1 MSEKTFKIQIKGRVQ
16 GVGFRPFVFNLA
28 KQLKITGTV
37 SNDAEGVIIRMT
49 SSREKANSFLDVLLQ
64 NPPPVSII
72 KNYLLE
78 ESTSEIFEDF
88 KIVPSILNQNINIP
102 LTPDF
107 TICNHCKEE
116 VKDVKNRRYNYPFTT
131 CVNCGPRYAITT
143 KFPFE
148 RAHTALTDFEMCP
161 ACEKEYKD
169 PTNRRFHSQTNSCSD
184 CGVQLELVD
193 NEGNI
198 VAIDQQKIIKEVA
211 TYISKG
217 KIIAIKNANGYLL
230 CCDAT
235 NSEVVEKLRS
245 KKKRPNKPFA
255 VLYDT
260 IESIQN
266 DFRITEQEKESLTN
280 TVAPIVILKNTE
292 STRIGTQVIAPG
304 LNQTGVLLPTS
315 SLLVLLMD
323 NLKAP
328 IVCTSGNIHGSPIIS
343 ENDSAQER
351 LSIVADFFVHHNLPI
366 QFPQD
371 DSVIKIADNKQVILR
386 RSRGFAPNYL
396 TEDNTIESDV
406 LAMGAHLKSTFS
418 LVPNAHIYVSQY
430 FGNLD
435 SYDVLERYQKTI
447 KQQLN
452 VFNCSPKTVLIDAHP
467 AYQSSII
474 GKELSQSYNAE
485 VIKIQHHKAHFAS
498 VLGEH
503 QLFDSEE
510 KILGVVWDGT
520 GYGDDDAI
528 WGGEFFIYENHTM
541 ERVSHFEYY
550 DWLANDK
557 MAKEP
562 RIALLS
568 LLENEN
574 THYIKDK
581 FSDTEWKIYTKML
594 QNNVLKTSSVGR
606 LFDAVASALNIK
618 DINTFEAEAPMLLE
632 NCALTYSESYY
643 IDFLHNV
650 DHDKVPSKLI
660 IEVLI
665 KAYNEGF
672 CKELL
677 AYSFIYTLAKSIIT
691 LSKKHNTNTIACSG
705 GVFQNSLLIKILS
718 RLCRSHKIN
727 LKINRKLSV
736 NDENISFGQLMY
748 FQNIKN

>member
-328 IVCTSGNIHGSPIIS
+328 IVCTS
-343 ENDSAQER
+343 
-351 LSIVADFFVHHNLPI
+351 
-366 QFPQD
+366 
-371 DSVIKIADNKQVILR
+371 
-386 RSRGFAPNYL
+386 
-396 TEDNTIESDV
+396 
-406 LAMGAHLKSTFS
+406 
-418 LVPNAHIYVSQY
+418 
-430 FGNLD
+430 
-435 SYDVLERYQKTI
+435 
-447 KQQLN
+447 
-452 VFNCSPKTVLIDAHP
+452 
-467 AYQSSII
+467 
-474 GKELSQSYNAE
+474 
-485 VIKIQHHKAHFAS
+485 
-498 VLGEH
+498 
-503 QLFDSEE
+503 
-510 KILGVVWDGT
+510 
-520 GYGDDDAI
+520 
-528 WGGEFFIYENHTM
+528 
-541 ERVSHFEYY
+541 
-550 DWLANDK
+550 
-557 MAKEP
+557 
-562 RIALLS
+562 
-568 LLENEN
+568 
-574 THYIKDK
+574 
-581 FSDTEWKIYTKML
+581 
-594 QNNVLKTSSVGR
+594 
-606 LFDAVASALNIK
+606 
-618 DINTFEAEAPMLLE
+618 
-632 NCALTYSESYY
+632 
-643 IDFLHNV
+643 
-650 DHDKVPSKLI
+650 
-660 IEVLI
+660 
-665 KAYNEGF
+665 
-672 CKELL
+672 
-677 AYSFIYTLAKSIIT
+677 
-691 LSKKHNTNTIACSG
+691 
-705 GVFQNSLLIKILS
+705 
-718 RLCRSHKIN
+718 
-727 LKINRKLSV
+727 
-736 NDENISFGQLMY
+736 
-748 FQNIKN
+748 